1 MNNNSN
7 TEGRLKDKVAVITG
21 GASGIGLATLEH
33 FLQEGARVVFG
44 DMNAENGDK
53 VMTSLSSGLRREHV
67 RFLQLDVSREQDVID
82 LMTLAESE
90 FGPIDIVFNNA
101 GIGGSIGPLVDTEV
115 DHWDATFEV
124 NSRGVF
130 LGIKHGAR
138 AMIRHGGGGSIINT
152 ASTAGISGGTG
163 PFAYSATKA
172 AVLSMTKNAAL
183 ELAEHHIRVNAVCPG
198 IIFTPLG
205 HGGLEEE
212 TEAVARIIQPLDVRG
227 EPRHVASAVLYL
239 GSEESAFITGE
250 ALAVDGG
257 YLANGLIAVHPLPGA
272 EQKKRYSGMTYGTTG
287 KAPTVRKLQS
297 GQDKWRHHE

>member
-1 MNNNSN
+1 MDNNSN
-7 TEGRLKDKVAVITG
+7 TDGRLSGKIAVITG

-33 FLQEGARVVFG
+33 FLQAGAQVVFG
-44 DMNAENGDK
+44 DMNADNGDK
-53 VMTSLSSGLRREHV
+53 VMSDLGQSSLGDRA
-67 RFLQLDVSREQDVID
+67 RFLRTDVSREQDIID
-82 LMTLAESE
+82 LMRLAESE
-90 FGPIDIVFNNA
+90 FGAIDIVFNNA
-101 GIGGSIGPLVDTEV
+101 GIGGSIGPLVETEV

-130 LGIKHGAR
+130 LGIKHAAR
-138 AMIRHGGGGSIINT
+138 AMIRQGGGGSIVNT

-163 PFAYSATKA
+163 PLAYSATKA

-183 ELAEHHIRVNAVCPG
+183 ELAEHNIRVNAVCPG

-205 HGGLEEE
+205 HGGLEAE
-212 TEAVARIIQPLDVRG
+212 TEAVARIIQPLGVRG
-227 EPRHVASAVLYL
+227 EPRHVAAAVLYL
-239 GSEESAFITGE
+239 GSEESAFVTGE

-287 KAPTVRKLQS
+287 KPPAVRKLNS
-297 GQDKWRHHE
+297 GQD